1 MTVKEMQEEI
11 RGLLKEKNA
20 VLLAH
25 YYQAGDIQDCADFLG
40 DSLALSIEAAGTD
53 ADCIVFAGVRFMAE
67 TAAILAPEKT
77 VLLPVPDAGC
87 PLADR
92 ITAEELEEA
101 RRRHPRAAVVTYV
114 NSTAE
119 TKALSDICC
128 TSTNAVRVVQSMD
141 APEIIMAPDGNL
153 ARWVAR
159 FTDTPIIPWEGDCP
173 VHQGL
178 TAEDIHRVRRDNPG
192 APLAVHPECSL
203 EVIDL
208 ADFTGSTSA
217 IIGFAGET
225 PADRVIIGTESG
237 ILHELKKRY
246 PGKTF
251 IPAADS
257 LVCEDMKKIELKD
270 ILAAL
275 RETRHVVTVP
285 EDIRLPARVAL
296 SRMLEL
302 A

>member
-1 MTVKEMQEEI
+1 MNTEEMQKEI

-25 YYQAGDIQDCADFLG
+25 YYQEGDIQDIADFLG
-40 DSLALSIEAAGTD
+40 DSLALSMEAARTR

-67 TAAILAPEKT
+67 TAAILAPDKT
-77 VLLPVPDAGC
+77 VLLPVPEAGC

-92 ITAEELEEA
+92 ITADELKKA
-101 RRRHPRAAVVTYV
+101 RQQHPHAAVVTYV

-128 TSTNAVRVVQSMD
+128 TSTNAVKVVQSMD
-141 APEIIMAPDGNL
+141 THEILMTPDGNL
-153 ARWVAR
+153 ARYVSR
-159 FTDTPIIPWEGDCP
+159 FTRIPIIPWNGDCP

-178 TAEDIHRVRRDNPG
+178 TPGDIRKVREEHPG
-192 APLAVHPECSL
+192 APLAVHPECSP

-217 IIGFAGET
+217 IIEFAGKTE
-225 PADRVIIGTESG
+225 AGKVIIGTESG
-237 ILHELKKRY
+237 IIHELEKRY

-251 IPAADS
+251 VAAAAS
-257 LVCEDMKKIELKD
+257 LVCEDMKKIKLKD
-270 ILAAL
+270 VLAAL
-275 RETRHVVTVP
+275 RETRHVVTVA
-285 EDIRLPARVAL
+285 EEIRLPAHRAL

>member
-1 MTVKEMQEEI
+1 MTTKEMQDEI
-11 RGLLKEKNA
+11 RALLKERNA

-25 YYQAGDIQDCADFLG
+25 YYQVGEIQDIADFLG
-40 DSLALSIEAAGTD
+40 DSLALSMEAARTS

-92 ITAEELEEA
+92 ITAGELEEA
-101 RRRHPRAAVVTYV
+101 RRLHPRAAVVTYV

-128 TSTNAVRVVQSMD
+128 TSTNAVRVVQSIN

-153 ARWVAR
+153 ARYVAR
-159 FTDTPIIPWEGDCP
+159 FTDIPVIPWAGDCP
-173 VHQGL
+173 VHQGV
-178 TAEDIHRVRRDNPG
+178 TTDDIHRVRQEHPN

-203 EVIDL
+203 DVIDL

-217 IIGFAGET
+217 IIGFAGKT
-225 PADRVIIGTESG
+225 STDTIIIGTETG

-251 IPAADS
+251 IPAAAS
-257 LVCEDMKKIELKD
+257 LVCNDMKKIELKD
-270 ILAAL
+270 VLTAL
-275 RETRHVVTVP
+275 RETQHIITVP
-285 EDIRLPARVAL
+285 EDIRLSARVAL